1 MLGRATPSTSTWLVT
16 AAHAASIGSSISS
29 RVPSLVDMAGSWID
43 LTRPVSA
50 HVNASALDLPMIANF
65 HGSVGSS
72 PNGDW
77 DISHTKGGV
86 SPGGVR
92 PVDLFAVNSLEIPP
106 FAGCGNSASHGT
118 HNGCG
123 RMLVGGAQVEATSTR
138 YRADEVARRG
148 RTSNGLAIDSR
159 MRMLFEQP
167 GVLWKLN
174 ITNPSDEPSTATDV
188 EFELSAMV
196 NELAHVAWVQP
207 LPYDPA
213 NFSYTLFGASAGTG
227 LRGIVSLGKAALRTP
242 ALRPAVRLRI
252 TY

>member
-1 MLGRATPSTSTWLVT
+1 MRVGATLSSTCVVT
-16 AAHAASIGSSISS
+16 AAHAVAAAAASADGAVGG
-29 RVPSLVDMAGSWID
+29 VPSLVDMAGSWID
-43 LTRPVSA
+43 LTRPVSE
-50 HVNASALDLPMIANF
+50 HVNASQLDLPMIANF

-86 SPGGVR
+86 SSGGVR
-92 PVDLFAVNSLEIPP
+92 PVDMFAINSLEIPP
-106 FAGCGNSASHGT
+106 FAGCGNSANHGT

-123 RMLVGGAQVEATSTR
+123 RMLVGGKQVEVTSTR

-148 RTSNGLAIDSR
+148 YTTNGLAVDSR
-159 MRMLFEQP
+159 LRMLFEKP
-167 GVLWKLN
+167 GVLWRLN
-174 ITNPSDEPSTATDV
+174 VTNPSDTPSTAADF

-213 NFSYTLFGASAGTG
+213 NFSYTEFIASAGVR
-227 LRGIVSLGKAALRTP
+227 LRGIASMGKSELRTS
-242 ALRPAVRLRI
+242 ARRPAVRH
-252 TY
+252 